1 MLLKS
6 GRPEGS
12 SGIINE
18 ITSDG
23 KLKVKWHDGK
33 IQIVPSSKLRAV
45 TTKGGFY
52 HAFRQVKTEES
63 PSKPSVAEPRST
75 EDGFLN
81 SWTVFTTQM
90 VEAGARQEDL
100 EESYLLEILDDVS
113 PGKILEA
120 FDMLPIPDIIRAVLP
135 SRGQLM
141 VALDGSDNTH
151 KSALMAC
158 STWMSQDPKD
168 YEKLSED
175 ITLLQ
180 GLRPKKKLKL
190 TRLRKWHVQ
199 SNGTVSIMDMETF
212 SKRFQNLIDELL

>member
-1 MLLKS
+1 MGPTNVTKKDIPEHPNRNTLHAPIMGGCYTRPTPMLTLS
-6 GRPEGS
+6 PTMNHS
-12 SGIINE
+12 S
-18 ITSDG
+18 
-23 KLKVKWHDGK
+23 
-33 IQIVPSSKLRAV
+33 A
-45 TTKGGFY
+45 
-52 HAFRQVKTEES
+52 
-63 PSKPSVAEPRST
+63 
-75 EDGFLN
+75 DGFLS
-81 SWTVFTTQM
+81 SWTGFTTQM

-100 EESYLLEILDDVS
+100 EEAYLLEVLDDVS

-141 VALDGSDNTH
+141 VALDGSDHTH

-168 YEKLSED
+168 YEKLVED
-175 ITLLQ
+175 VTLLQ